1 MFGLAGL
8 CAADDFDLPDDVKET
23 EVLRIVPIEA
33 TNTSDNAHIQ
43 EPVVTEVQ
51 NEIVAPQTEKKSDGL
66 KRRRIPENLDRPI
79 RVGIFVGVKE
89 LYIKYRGE
97 KIKVTASGQNI
108 KLQSGFRSI
117 EMESREFS
125 ANDGEC
131 IAVAPD
137 TKHLEKSCFPGMVLF
152 KAEKGKVTAIN
163 AVDVEDYLRGVVPY
177 EIGKLDSSRIE
188 ALKAQAVA
196 ARTYAYKHFGSRE
209 SVGFD
214 VYADTKDQVYKGL
227 ESATPLTD
235 NAVKATRGIV
245 MTYGGDFIIAYYHS
259 TCGGKTETMATWGR
273 GELPYLHVRP
283 DIRSDGTPWCNESSY
298 IKWERRFSDRGI
310 NNLLKKHALEAKAQF
325 STANGNQFKKIKSI
339 QITNKLKSG
348 RVLNLQVQTDKGHF
362 DVVGDKTRWL
372 FKENSNILPSS
383 FFQINHQSNEWVI
396 KGTGFGHGVG
406 MCQMGV
412 RERAK
417 AGQSFIEILNH
428 YYHGI
433 TLEQFTR

>member
-8 CAADDFDLPDDVKET
+8 CADDAFDLPDDVKET

-33 TNTSDNAHIQ
+33 TNTSDNAQIQ

-209 SVGFD
+209 SLGFE

-273 GELPYLHVRP
+273 
-283 DIRSDGTPWCNESSY
+283 
-298 IKWERRFSDRGI
+298 
-310 NNLLKKHALEAKAQF
+310 
-325 STANGNQFKKIKSI
+325 
-339 QITNKLKSG
+339 
-348 RVLNLQVQTDKGHF
+348 
-362 DVVGDKTRWL
+362 
-372 FKENSNILPSS
+372 
-383 FFQINHQSNEWVI
+383 
-396 KGTGFGHGVG
+396 
-406 MCQMGV
+406 
-412 RERAK
+412 
-417 AGQSFIEILNH
+417 
-428 YYHGI
+428 
-433 TLEQFTR
+433 